1 MQNDAE
7 QKPRVPGRRLKLLLG
22 LSVALNLAFVGLLA
36 GAFLR
41 HDPMAGRGGPQA
53 YAWPYMAALEREDR
67 RAMFRAL
74 RDERKATFPE
84 RGSRRAMYD
93 DVVQAMRADPF
104 DAQALQAAVDRQA
117 GIGVA
122 FQQSARAAWL
132 ELVAGMSDAERAEY
146 ARGVEEALSRR
157 KKRK

>member
-1 MQNDAE
+1 MQTDAE
-7 QKPRVPGRRLKLLLG
+7 QKPPVPGRRLKILLG

-41 HDPMAGRGGPQA
+41 HDPVAGRGGPQA
-53 YAWPYMAALEREDR
+53 YAWPYMAALDREDR

-74 RDERKATFPE
+74 RQERKATFPE
-84 RGSRRAMYD
+84 RGSRRAMYE

-104 DAQALQAAVDRQA
+104 DAQALKAAVDRQA

-132 ELVAGMSDAERAEY
+132 ELVADMSDAERADY
-146 ARGVEEALSRR
+146 AQGVEETLSRR
-157 KKRK
+157 KKRR